1 MPIAGAADNVAPAAD
16 TVGTAALVSL
26 AALREHLADKVVTT
40 IVNGW

>member
-1 MPIAGAADNVAPAAD
+1 MSRPRAHI
-16 TVGTAALVSL
+16 VGTAVLVAL